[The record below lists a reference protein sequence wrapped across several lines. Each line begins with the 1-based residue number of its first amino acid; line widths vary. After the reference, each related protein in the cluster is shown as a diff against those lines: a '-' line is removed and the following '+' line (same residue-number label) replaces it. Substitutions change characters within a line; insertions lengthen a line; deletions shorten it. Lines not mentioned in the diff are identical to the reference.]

1 MDMDVISGVNR
12 TAESAS
18 PDVTRVDAGKA
29 GCRTEDN
36 GNTK

>member
-18 PDVTRVDAGKA
+18 PDVTRVDAG
-29 GCRTEDN
+29 CRTEDN
-36 GNTK
+36 GSTK